1 MVVPKETSDSRRT
14 TALAVA
20 GAIGGTAVLC
30 TVLSAPF
37 IVIPAFRR
45 LGAIPWMVT
54 PIHITKQAIS
64 KLVQHQLAR
73 SSSIASSSVGA
84 GLRGKT
90 FIDLG
95 SGDGRVVIAAA
106 QAGYT
111 ATGIE
116 LNPVLITMSYIA
128 AWRAGVLSLVRF
140 RMQNFWS
147 INLKEYDA
155 ISIFGVNPVMEKLH
169 EKLDKE
175 AQPGTHVVCFRFPMK
190 RRKPLWQDNE
200 LYLYEIE

>member
-1 MVVPKETSDSRRT
+1 MERKETSESHRT
-14 TALAVA
+14 TALMVA
-20 GAIGGTAVLC
+20 GAIGGSAVLC
-30 TVLSAPF
+30 TVLSSPF

-54 PIHITKQAIS
+54 PMHITKQAIS
-64 KLVQHQLAR
+64 KLVQHQSAR
-73 SSSIASSSVGA
+73 SGSSTSSSGGVG
-84 GLRGKT
+84 RHGKT

-128 AWRAGVLSLVRF
+128 AWRAGVLSSVRF
-140 RMQNFWS
+140 RIQDFWS

-169 EKLDKE
+169 EKLDNE
-175 AQPGTHVVCFRFPMK
+175 AQPGTHVLCFHFPMK

-200 LYLYEIE
+200 LYLYKIE